1 MLSVLLNSD
10 AHDRRGNIALGKIAS
25 AIANAN
31 NRIPNR
37 FAAERNAWAEI
48 RAGIVSGKL
57 HPIDPDTN
65 ASLGGDNYG
74 PGGVQFDQLKAWG
87 HAAGYDFRI
96 VTKKNTR
103 LENAVLPT
111 SGGGSSWRHEVH
123 RNAAV
128 TPEWVYWP
136 AERRVDSWQA
146 VSLSL
151 GLDPD
156 SLEHAGECITAAS
169 FPTAEVQAEFE
180 KRLALVSAL
189 TSYVCAPL
197 LQFVALLERFPM
209 PPELAVLAAPAAP
222 DKPPSSTAHLE
233 TRPETDDESQKV
245 DAAIVSAGATA
256 TGEKYD
262 KQLPWWQADYDILL
276 LARNAGDSLR
286 RKRERTSN
294 RKIGDAVANRIEA
307 DEQRGKKR
315 KPPSGEHIKN
325 TVLKGWK
332 YQPDQAE

>member
-74 PGGVQFDQLKAWG
+74 PGGVRFDQLKAWG

-96 VTKKNTR
+96 AKKKNTR

-111 SGGGSSWRHEVH
+111 SGGGSSWRREVH
-123 RNAAV
+123 RNAA
-128 TPEWVYWP
+128 TAPEWVYWP

-180 KRLALVSAL
+180 KRFALVSGL
-189 TSYVCAPL
+189 TDLASAPL
-197 LQFVALLERFPM
+197 SKFVALLGPLPM
-209 PPELAVLAAPAAP
+209 PPELALLTTPVAP
-222 DKPPSSTAHLE
+222 DKPPSSAAQLE
-233 TRPETDDESQKV
+233 IKPETDDESQKV
-245 DAAIVSAGATA
+245 DGAIVGAGATA
-256 TGEKYD
+256 TGAKCD
-262 KQLPWWQADYDILL
+262 KQLPWWQTDYDILL
-276 LARNAGDSLR
+276 LARNAGDSLH
-286 RKRERTSN
+286 RKNERTSN
-294 RKIGDAVANRIEA
+294 RKIGDAVAHRIEA
-307 DEQRGKKR
+307 EERRGKMR
-315 KPPSGEHIKN
+315 KAPAGETIKN
-325 TVLKGWK
+325 TALKGWK
-332 YQPDQAE
+332 YKPDHAE